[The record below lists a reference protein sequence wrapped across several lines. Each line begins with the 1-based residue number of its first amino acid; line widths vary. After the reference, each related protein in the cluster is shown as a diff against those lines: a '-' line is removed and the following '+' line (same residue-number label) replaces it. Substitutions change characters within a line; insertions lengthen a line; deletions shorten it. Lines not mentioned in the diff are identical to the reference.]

1 MDPLNQHPQLGDGME
16 QACSGVQSNGMVV
29 IPQTLRYSLRF
40 AGQAAGEQRI
50 TLEPTRSGSR
60 LTLEAMVELP
70 SARFGEPRTR
80 QRWESE
86 LDPTG
91 YPRRYRERVEGR
103 EVRVMEVEFLRDEG
117 LVVVSQG
124 KEDLA
129 IPYVTELHDPLSL
142 ILAVA
147 RLDLE
152 PGEVQRYDMVGGRVY
167 VERLTDQ
174 TLELPWGETATRV
187 FRLRPGLSLLYYD
200 ADGYPVRLTQKVGD
214 HVFEAQLLQ
223 VQRQEVQ
230 RGAQQGPPKSEG
242 ALPRGEGSRQR
253 QRRRRRR

>member
-1 MDPLNQHPQLGDGME
+1 
-16 QACSGVQSNGMVV
+16 MVV

-40 AGQAAGEQRI
+40 AGQAAGEQRL
-50 TLEPTRSGSR
+50 TLEPLRSGSR
-60 LTLEAMVELP
+60 LILEATVELP
-70 SARFGEPRTR
+70 SARFGEPHTR

-103 EVRVMEVEFLRDEG
+103 EARVMEVQFLRDEG

-129 IPYVTELHDPLSL
+129 IPYVSELHDPLSL

-147 RLDLE
+147 RLE
-152 PGEVQRYDMVGGRVY
+152 IAPGEVRRYGMVGGRVY
-167 VERLTDQ
+167 VERLADQ
-174 TLELPWGETATRV
+174 TLELPWGQTSARV

-200 ADGYPVRLTQKVGD
+200 ADGYPVRMTQKVGD

-223 VQRQEVQ
+223 VQRERPSQPENQE
-230 RGAQQGPPKSEG
+230 E
-242 ALPRGEGSRQR
+242 PRRR

>member
-1 MDPLNQHPQLGDGME
+1 
-16 QACSGVQSNGMVV
+16 MVV
-29 IPQTLRYSLRF
+29 IPQTLRYNLRF
-40 AGQAAGEQRI
+40 AGQAAGEQRL
-50 TLEPTRSGSR
+50 TLEPLRWGAR
-60 LTLEAMVELP
+60 LILEATVELP

-103 EVRVMEVEFLRDEG
+103 EARVMEVEFLRDEG
-117 LVVVSQG
+117 VVVVSQG

-129 IPYVTELHDPLSL
+129 IPYVSELHDPLSL

-147 RLDLE
+147 RLELE
-152 PGEVQRYDMVGGRVY
+152 PGEVQRYGMVGGRVY
-167 VERLTDQ
+167 VERLADQ
-174 TLELPWGETATRV
+174 TLELPWGPTPVRV
-187 FRLRPGLSLLYYD
+187 FRLRPGLTLLYYD

-223 VQRQEVQ
+223 VQRQEGQ
-230 RGAQQGPPKSEG
+230 PQPENR
-242 ALPRGEGSRQR
+242 EGSR

>member
-1 MDPLNQHPQLGDGME
+1 
-16 QACSGVQSNGMVV
+16 MVV
-29 IPQTLRYSLRF
+29 IPQTLRYNLRF

-50 TLEPTRSGSR
+50 TLEPLRSGSR
-60 LTLEAMVELP
+60 LTLEATVELP

-86 LDPTG
+86 LDSTG

-103 EVRVMEVEFLRDEG
+103 EARVMEVEFLRDEG

-129 IPYVTELHDPLSL
+129 IPYVSELHDPLSL

-147 RLDLE
+147 RLELDL
-152 PGEVQRYDMVGGRVY
+152 GEVKRYGMVGGRVY
-167 VERLTDQ
+167 VERLADQ
-174 TLELPWGETATRV
+174 TLELPWGPTPVRV
-187 FRLRPGLSLLYYD
+187 FRLRPGLTLLYYD

-223 VQRQEVQ
+223 VQRQESQ
-230 RGAQQGPPKSEG
+230 RGAQQNQPQPEN
-242 ALPRGEGSRQR
+242 REGSR

>member
-1 MDPLNQHPQLGDGME
+1 
-16 QACSGVQSNGMVV
+16 V
-29 IPQTLRYSLRF
+29 IPQTLRYGLRF
-40 AGQAAGEQRI
+40 AGGDAGEQRL

-60 LTLEAMVELP
+60 LTLEATVELP

-86 LDPTG
+86 LDPAG

-103 EVRVMEVEFLRDEG
+103 EVRVMEVEFLREEG
-117 LVVVSQG
+117 LVVLSQG

-129 IPYVTELHDPLSL
+129 IPYLTELHDPLSL

-152 PGEVQRYDMVGGRVY
+152 PGGVRRYDMVGGRVY
-167 VERLTDQ
+167 VERLADQ
-174 TLELPWGETATRV
+174 TLELPWGETPTRV
-187 FRLRPGLSLLYYD
+187 FRLRPGLSLLHYD
-200 ADGYPVRLTQKVGD
+200 AEGYPVRLTQKVGD

-223 VQRQEVQ
+223 VQLQPEGRQVPHPSGSPGTQ
-230 RGAQQGPPKSEG
+230 VKPPQ
-242 ALPRGEGSRQR
+242 RQR
-253 QRRRRRR
+253 QRRRRR